1 LLHEYEG
8 NVCKRRDRLYIIA
21 DILKVARKGIPKTE
35 IMYKVGLSF
44 AQLSGYLS
52 FLVRLE
58 LVEVATKNGRL
69 IYKTTTRGMRYLKR
83 YEEIKRLLRES
94 TKQDITSLSSTL
106 FYT

>member
-1 LLHEYEG
+1 
-8 NVCKRRDRLYIIA
+8 
-21 DILKVARKGIPKTE
+21 
-35 IMYKVGLSF
+35 MYKAGLSF

-58 LVEVATKNGRL
+58 LVEVATRNGRL
-69 IYKTTTRGMRYLKR
+69 IYKTTTRGMRYLKS

-94 TKQDITSLSSTL
+94 TKQDITSLSSPL